1 MGHKFSFCKT
11 CETPL
16 DCDFCDKLDALREE
30 VHACWIEY
38 DDGDGSFCTHCG
50 ADYRCIVEDAERY
63 IYCPHCGAKMD
74 KEAQK

>member
-16 DCDFCDKLDALREE
+16 DCDICDKLDALREE

-38 DDGDGSFCTHCG
+38 DDGDGRYCSHCG

>member
-16 DCDFCDKLDALREE
+16 DCDICDKLDALREE